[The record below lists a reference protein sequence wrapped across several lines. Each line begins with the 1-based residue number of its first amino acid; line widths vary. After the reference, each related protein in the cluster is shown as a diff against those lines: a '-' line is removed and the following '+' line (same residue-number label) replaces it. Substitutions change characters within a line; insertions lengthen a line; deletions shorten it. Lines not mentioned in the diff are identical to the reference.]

1 MQADGSIIIDTAIDA
16 DGLKA
21 GSKEF
26 EAAVRKMAGSVHGLN
41 QSTKTALNKQLAALL
56 KQNEA
61 YTAQAKKV
69 DDLKQK
75 VSEYGNQKIP
85 TEEYKNVQR
94 EIEKIEKAYRN
105 LEVQRK
111 KFASKGL
118 NGHISVSKKFIAYII
133 SAL

>member
-75 VSEYGNQKIP
+75 VEEYGSQKIP
-85 TEEYKNVQR
+85 TQEYR
-94 EIEKIEKAYRN
+94 EIQVQIEQAEKRLNN
-105 LEVQRK
+105 LIWCGIK
-111 KFASKGL
+111 KVDSLFSR
-118 NGHISVSKKFIAYII
+118 IS
-133 SAL
+133 